1 MEAQKKLEKI
11 KKEALE
17 IIKNTSNLSKLEE
30 VRIYYFGRKGEVTLI
45 MHNLKDFSLSERPV
59 IGKLINE
66 VKLAIKKALDSRSK
80 DLKKV
85 DVRAKNKSEWI
96 DVTATPPSLYS
107 YGHLHPVTRVL
118 NEMIEIFRNLGF
130 QVIEGPEIEKDWY
143 CFEALNIPP
152 DHPARDMQD
161 SFYLDKDTLPRTH
174 TSAAQVRYMEKH
186 KPPIR
191 IIVPGRV
198 YRRESDV
205 THSAMFH
212 QLEGLLVDDKV
223 TMADLKGTLETFV
236 HAFFGPK
243 RKVRFRPGYFPFTEP
258 SMEMDISCGIC
269 RGIGCRSCKFSGW
282 LELLGSGMVHPKVLK
297 NSGIDPQ
304 KYQGFAFGI
313 GIDRQAM
320 LKYNIDDI
328 RLLYENDLRFLE
340 QF

>member
-1 MEAQKKLEKI
+1 MEIQKKLEEI

-17 IIKNTSNLSKLEE
+17 IIKNTSDLSKLEK
-30 VRIYYFGRKGEVTLI
+30 VRISYLGRKGELI
-45 MHNLKDFSLSERPV
+45 LIIHNLKDLPSSERPMV
-59 IGKLINE
+59 GKLSNE
-66 VKLAIKKALDSRSK
+66 IKK
-80 DLKKV
+80 KV
-85 DVRAKNKSEWI
+85 ENAITQRIQEIKISETDKEESI
-96 DVTATPPSLYS
+96 DITASPPSVYS
-107 YGHLHPVTRVL
+107 YGYFHPLTLTL
-118 NEMIEIFRNLGF
+118 NEMIDIFKNLGF
-130 QVIEGPEIEKDWY
+130 QIIEGPEIESDWY
-143 CFEALNIPP
+143 NFEALNIPSE
-152 DHPARDMQD
+152 HPARDLQD
-161 SFYLDKDTLPRTH
+161 SFYLDKDTLLRAH
-174 TSAAQVRYMEKH
+174 TSAAQVRYMERH

-205 THSAMFH
+205 THSAMFY
-212 QLEGLLVDDKV
+212 QLEGLLIDNQV
-223 TMADLKGTLETFV
+223 TMADLKGVLVTFIK
-236 HAFFGPK
+236 AFFGPK
-243 RKVRFRPGYFPFTEP
+243 RNVRFRPGYFPFTEP

-269 RGIGCRSCKFSGW
+269 QGTGCRSCKFSGW

-320 LKYNIDDI
+320 LKYDIDDI